1 MPLRQV
7 MVRDKRYPEL
17 FLIPAA
23 QTRDKTA
30 VTIEDMKRVAHK
42 AAEIADYVLIDSP
55 AGIEHGFQYAVAP
68 ANQVLI
74 ITNPE
79 VAAVRDADRVIGLIE
94 AQDRGITSNLIINR
108 MRVDMVRR
116 NEMLDSDTVV
126 DLLAIDLIGV
136 VPEDNEILAA
146 SNRGHPIV
154 LNQKTLASK
163 AFYNIARRLR
173 GEDVPFEPLKEPGFL
188 QRIFGAR

>member
-1 MPLRQV
+1 

-30 VTIEDMKRVAHK
+30 IKVEDMQRVAHK
-42 AAEIADYVLIDSP
+42 AAEVADYVLIDSP

-68 ANQVLI
+68 ADQVLI

-94 AQDRGITSNLIINR
+94 AQDRGIASNLIINR
-108 MRVDMVRR
+108 MQVDMVRR

-136 VPEDNEILAA
+136 VPEDNQILAA
-146 SNRGHPIV
+146 SNRGQPVI
-154 LNQKTLASK
+154 LSQKTLASK

-173 GEDVPFEPLKEPGFL
+173 GEDVPFEPLKEPGLL